1 MRTTPW
7 DLLLRCGVAALPV
20 RVAPLC
26 RALGVGLCS
35 YSQGYEL
42 LRRLR
47 LGACLHDSDGF
58 LFRLDAVPVIFY
70 NQSRPV
76 CRQRFTVAHELGHL
90 ALGHSGPLLHRTAG
104 RPDSPAERAAN
115 SFAADL
121 LSPPCV
127 LGALGVASAP
137 QIARLCRIS
146 TQAAACRMDQL
157 RRRYPPWGQWTALG
171 YPPLSPQENQLCRRF
186 APFIQAV
193 RARQLA
199 LWPPRA
205 PRPCGAARPA
215 GG

>member
-1 MRTTPW
+1 MTVQI
-7 DLLLRCGVAALPV
+7 LLDCGVDRLPV
-20 RVAPLC
+20 GLGPVCAR
-26 RALGVGLCS
+26 LGVRLYS

-42 LRRLR
+42 IRRLG
-47 LGACLHDSDGF
+47 LAGQIHDSDGF
-58 LFRLDAVPVIFY
+58 LFQADGVSLIFY
-70 NQSRPV
+70 NQSRPL

-90 ALGHSGPLLHRTAG
+90 ALGHSSPLLHRTAG
-104 RPDSPAERAAN
+104 RPVSPAERAAN

-157 RRRYPPWGQWTALG
+157 RRRYPPYGQWTALG
-171 YPPLSPQENQLCRRF
+171 YPPLSPQEDQLCRRF

-199 LWPPRA
+199 LWPPRS